1 MKPRKIEE
9 FFQKP
14 FTFDRV
20 ARIIFVLLIIGA
32 LFSATILLADYL
44 IPFALAW
51 MLAYLMS
58 PLVKWFQIKLKV
70 KPRWLAVT
78 LVLLLNLGLLAGM
91 LAILIPSMTKEF
103 NRGWELLQEYNI
115 GTYLISLL
123 PEGLANKSQIWAKFQ
138 ELISSI
144 NIQELLTS
152 IEELFDKGWGI
163 IQGTFSAISGVM
175 VIFIFL
181 FYFVFMLIDY
191 DKIRDGLVN
200 ILPESTRP
208 TVQEVGNIIGYYVNT
223 YFRGQALISFICG
236 IILAIGFAIIGL
248 PMGISLGLFIGLL
261 NMIPYLQILGY
272 IPMVLLVGLQA
283 VATGENFFL
292 LLFFAAIVV
301 IISEVIQSF
310 ILTPTIQG
318 QSLGIH
324 PVAIMLSLTVWGY
337 VFGFLGML
345 FALPLTMI
353 LYTLYMRYIVGEPI
367 DVDEHQRDELL
378 RRNRRRLI
386 RRRPK

>member
-9 FFQKP
+9 FLQKP

-20 ARIIFVLLIIGA
+20 ARIFFVLLIVAA
-32 LFSATILLADYL
+32 LLFATIHLANFL

-58 PLVKWFQIKLKV
+58 PLVKWFQTKLKV

-78 LVLLLNLGLLAGM
+78 LVLLLTFGVLSGV
-91 LAILIPSMTKEF
+91 LAILIPSITKEI
-103 NRGWELLQEYNI
+103 NRGWQMLQEYNI
-115 GTYLISLL
+115 GAYLISLL
-123 PEGLANKSQIWAKFQ
+123 PEGLTTKSELSAKLE
-138 ELISSI
+138 ELVASV

-152 IEELFDKGWGI
+152 LEGVFSKGWGI
-163 IQGTFSAISGVM
+163 IQGTFSAISGAM
-175 VIFIFL
+175 VVFIFL
-181 FYFVFMLIDY
+181 FYFIFMLIDY
-191 DKIRDGLVN
+191 DKVSKGFIDM
-200 ILPESTRP
+200 LPESTRP
-208 TVQEVGNIIGYYVNT
+208 TVREIGDIIGYYVNT
-223 YFRGQALISFICG
+223 YFRGQALISLICG
-236 IILAIGFAIIGL
+236 IILAVGFAIIGL
-248 PMGISLGLFIGLL
+248 PMGITLGLFIGLL

-272 IPMVLLVGLQA
+272 IPMVFVVGLQA

-292 LLFFAAIVV
+292 LLLFASIVV
-301 IISEVIQSF
+301 IISEIIQSL

-337 VFGFLGML
+337 LFGFLGML

-353 LYTLYMRYIVGEPI
+353 FYTLYMKYVVGVPVDI
-367 DVDEHQRDELL
+367 DTRRREELL
-378 RRNRRRLI
+378 RKNRQKFLRR
-386 RRRPK
+386 KK

>member
-20 ARIIFVLLIIGA
+20 ARIIFVLLIIGG

-152 IEELFDKGWGI
+152 IEALFDKGWGI

-292 LLFFAAIVV
+292 LLFFAANVV